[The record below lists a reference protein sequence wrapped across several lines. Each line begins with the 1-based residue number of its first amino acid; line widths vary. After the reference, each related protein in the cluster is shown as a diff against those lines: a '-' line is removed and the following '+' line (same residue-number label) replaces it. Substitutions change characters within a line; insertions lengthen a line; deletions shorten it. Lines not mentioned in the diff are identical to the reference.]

1 MIRAQCVNKEEYLRP
16 IRVWIDQFVGEELC
30 TPVKAGPILPNIV
43 YAVNIPMD
51 DEHWEDYK
59 KVLAVFPRAAA
70 WQEALKSEEPFDHVT
85 GDHVTAVLFREG
97 EPLEALLADLVQQY
111 DLSVS
116 HDVTRPWDAPGQAEW
131 MAPVAREVYA
141 RR

>member
-16 IRVWIDQFVGEELC
+16 IRVWIDQFMGEELR
-30 TPVKAGPILPNIV
+30 TPVNADPILPNIV

-70 WQEALKSEEPFDHVT
+70 WQEALKSEEPFDQVT
-85 GDHVTAVLFREG
+85 GDHATAVLFREG

-116 HDVTRPWDAPGQAEW
+116 HDVTRP
-131 MAPVAREVYA
+131 
-141 RR
+141 